1 VTDDIHPV
9 ERRHPLV
16 SLQDVGK
23 RYVKYEDTPILLS
36 SVLRMRSKTRRSKLW
51 AVRGVSLEVDAGETV
66 GVIGRNG
73 SGKSTLL
80 RMLAGVSAPTEGALE
95 VRGRVSP
102 LISVGVGF
110 HQELTG
116 RENVYVNGTVL
127 GLTRSQ
133 ISERFDQI
141 VEFADIGE
149 FIDTPVKFYSSGM
162 FVRLG
167 FAVAIAAEPDVLLV
181 DEVLAVGDIGF
192 QAKCFVRM
200 GELQDAGST
209 ILVVSH
215 NLGAIRNMC
224 RRVLVLHDGTPR
236 FLGDTDEA
244 ISLYHELVAQSRS
257 DAPGLEGTP
266 PVAFTDFALL
276 NKDGNRTSHIEGNE
290 EVTFQVRIRPRLPI
304 EEPVFS
310 LMISTEA
317 GMPVYLDNN
326 WRWAGQKVRSGP
338 GEEVLCE
345 IRVSARLTTG
355 SYTAVAG
362 LMWDRDPEK
371 QLSTLPLYFYISAQ
385 GTAQGLVDLGASFD
399 VRQAPDASA
408 DASADATEDHS

>member
-1 VTDDIHPV
+1 MTDALHPESQRAV
-9 ERRHPLV
+9 V

-36 SVLRMRSKTRRSKLW
+36 SVLRMRSKTRRSRLW
-51 AVRGVSLEVDAGETV
+51 AVRGVNLEVAAGETV

-80 RMLAGVSAPTEGALE
+80 RMLAGVSAPSEGTLE
-95 VRGRVSP
+95 VRGRVAP

-110 HQELTG
+110 HNELTG

-141 VEFADIGE
+141 LEFAEIGD

-167 FAVAIAAEPDVLLV
+167 FAVAVAAEPDVLLV
-181 DEVLAVGDIGF
+181 DEVLAVGDVGF
-192 QAKCFVRM
+192 QGKCYIRM
-200 GELQDAGST
+200 GEMQDAGAT

-215 NLGAIRNMC
+215 NLGAIKKLC
-224 RRVLVLHDGTPR
+224 PRVLVLHDGTPR

-257 DAPGLEGTP
+257 ADDGLEGQP
-266 PVAFTDFALL
+266 PVTFTDFGLL
-276 NKDGNRTSHIEGNE
+276 DHEGARTSHVEGDE
-290 EVTFQVRIRPRLPI
+290 DVTFQVRIRPNVPI
-304 EEPVFS
+304 EDPVFS
-310 LMISTEA
+310 LLISTED
-317 GMPVYLDNN
+317 GTPMYLDSNYQ
-326 WRWAGQKVRSGP
+326 WGGQTVRSAQ

-345 IRVSARLTTG
+345 IRVPARLITG
-355 SYTAVAG
+355 SYTATAG
-362 LMWDRDPEK
+362 LTWNRDSQN
-371 QLSTLPLYFYISAQ
+371 QLSSRPLYFYVSAQ
-385 GTAQGLVDLGASFD
+385 STAQGLVDLGASFE
-399 VRQAPDASA
+399 VRPAPVARA
-408 DASADATEDHS
+408 DTTEPHS